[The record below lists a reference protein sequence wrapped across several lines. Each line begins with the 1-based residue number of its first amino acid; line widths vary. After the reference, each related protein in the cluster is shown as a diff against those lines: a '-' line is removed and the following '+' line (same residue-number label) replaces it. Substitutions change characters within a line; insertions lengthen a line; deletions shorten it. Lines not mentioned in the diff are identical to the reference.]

1 MGKWKKDNKE
11 IDYIKIKR
19 VCYKFDPISSSNA
32 LIKRT
37 LNERIIQ
44 ITYRKNKEHPQTCHK
59 LQQAFFNQCRVH
71 I

>member
-1 MGKWKKDNKE
+1 MGKWKQDNKE

-44 ITYRKNKEHPQTCHK
+44 ITYRKNKEHPQSCHK
-59 LQQAFFNQCRVH
+59 L
-71 I
+71 